1 MGGTT
6 KTEPLLVDLHCHILP
21 GVDDGA
27 THEAESLRMLRVA
40 EEEGIGLIAATPHA
54 HHCPAGRIPPKV
66 ARLNELAVEQG
77 LVVRVVPGQEV
88 RLVADMV
95 ARYRAGELATLNGGH
110 YLLLELPL
118 SGPLPSYL
126 RRAIDDLQ
134 GIGLRPILAHAERY
148 GDIQRDPA
156 PLRELI
162 ACGVPIQVNAGS
174 ITGPAERAARPAAE
188 RLLRERLVHLIA
200 SDSHDDRWQP
210 PRLRAALARAAEI
223 AGAEYVDWMV
233 ASAAAVLRDEVIALP
248 APPPS
253 GGSAWRGR
261 PEA

>member
-1 MGGTT
+1 M
-6 KTEPLLVDLHCHILP
+6 TERVPPEPILVDLHCHILP

-27 THEAESLRMLRVA
+27 THEAESLRMLQVA
-40 EEEGIGLIAATPHA
+40 EQEGIGIIAATPHA
-54 HHCPAGRIPPKV
+54 HHCPAPRIPPKV
-66 ARLNELAVEQG
+66 ARLNELAAEHG
-77 LVVRVVPGQEV
+77 LTVRVVPGQEV
-88 RLVADMV
+88 RIVADMV
-95 ARYRAGELATLNGGH
+95 ARYRAGELTTLNGGH

-118 SGPLPSYL
+118 SGPIPTYL
-126 RRAIDDLQ
+126 RKAIDDLQ

-174 ITGPAERAARPAAE
+174 LTGPSERAARPAAE

-223 AGAEYVDWMV
+223 AGSDYADWMV
-233 ASAAAVLRDEVIALP
+233 ATAAAILRDEPIALP
-248 APPPS
+248 EPLPS
-253 GGSAWRGR
+253 IGG
-261 PEA
+261 